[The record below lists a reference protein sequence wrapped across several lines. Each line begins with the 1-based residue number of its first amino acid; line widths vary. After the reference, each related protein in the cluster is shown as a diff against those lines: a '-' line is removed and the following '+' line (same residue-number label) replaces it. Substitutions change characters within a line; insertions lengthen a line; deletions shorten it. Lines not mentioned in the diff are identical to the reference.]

1 MFPTKAPG
9 PDGFPT
15 HFFQTHWELCGEE
28 VTLAVIRVLQ
38 GEDDMREI
46 NQTFIVLIPKVASP
60 EELGQFRPI
69 SLSNV
74 IFKIASKVVANR
86 LKTCL

>member
-1 MFPTKAPG
+1 V
-9 PDGFPT
+9 
-15 HFFQTHWELCGEE
+15 CGEE
-28 VTLAVIRVLQ
+28 VTLAVLRVLK

-69 SLSNV
+69 SLYN
-74 IFKIASKVVANR
+74 IIYKIASKVMANR
-86 LKTCL
+86 LKI